1 MKLSVFTVSTPELS
15 PEELAAAARQA
26 GIEGIEW
33 RYKEAPEG
41 ASSMPPSPWGNNL
54 CTILP
59 SGGEALVDRFGRAA
73 ESAGLKTISVTPYLA
88 AGDLAGAEE
97 VLRVA
102 RRLGASYIRLGVPG
116 YDRTKPFGELFR
128 LERDYLREAAE
139 LCRQYGVKGLIETH
153 HGTIA
158 ASTSAAARLLDG
170 LNPDH
175 VGVLYD
181 PGNMVHEGYEN
192 YRMGL
197 ELLGPYLA
205 HVHVKNAAWLASEPE
220 QDGTTAWRVQW
231 EGLKTG
237 VVDWKQVIA
246 DLRSVGYDGY
256 LGVEDFSGEY
266 ERSADRLLAFAE
278 YMRTLLKA

>member
-1 MKLSVFTVSTPELS
+1 MKLSVFTVATPELS
-15 PEELAAAARQA
+15 PEELAQAAKQA

-41 ASSMPPSPWGNNL
+41 AASMKPSPWGNNL

-59 SGGEALVDRFGRAA
+59 SGGDEMADRFGKAA
-73 ESAGLKTISVTPYLA
+73 ETAGLKTISVTPYLL
-88 AGDLAGAEE
+88 AGDLAATEE

-102 RRLGASYIRLGVPG
+102 RRLGASFIRLGVPG
-116 YDRTKPFGELFR
+116 YDRTKRFDELFK
-128 LERDYLREAAE
+128 LERDYLRGASE
-139 LCRQYGVKGLIETH
+139 LCARYGVKGLIETH

-158 ASTSAAARLLDG
+158 ASASAAVRLLEG
-170 LNPDH
+170 LSPDH

-192 YRMGL
+192 YRMGM

-205 HVHVKNAAWLASEPE
+205 HVHVKNAAWTREAGVPE
-220 QDGTTAWRVQW
+220 ETATWSVRW
-231 EGLKTG
+231 AGMKTG
-237 VVDWKQVIA
+237 VVDWRQVVS
-246 DLRSVGYDGY
+246 DLRAVGYDGY

-266 ERSADRLLAFAE
+266 ERSRDMLHAFAE
-278 YMRTLLKA
+278 YMRELLAG